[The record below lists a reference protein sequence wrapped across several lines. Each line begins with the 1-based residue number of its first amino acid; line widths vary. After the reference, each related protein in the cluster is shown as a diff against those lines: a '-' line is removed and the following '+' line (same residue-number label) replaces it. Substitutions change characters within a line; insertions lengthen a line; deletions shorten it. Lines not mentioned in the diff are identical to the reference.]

1 MKKKSPVKPS
11 VLPAESRS
19 TKYISI
25 RNARVH
31 NLKNVS
37 VEIPRN
43 AFTVISGVS
52 GSGKSSLAFDTLYAE
67 GQRRFTESLSAY
79 ARQFMERM
87 TKPDV
92 DSITGLPPAIA
103 IEQRGFAR
111 NPRSTVGTTTEIYDY
126 LRLLYGR
133 IGTTICTCGR
143 TVSKDSPQSAVESLQ
158 CEEGDR
164 VYILFPLPESD
175 EKLPA
180 RLDAL
185 VENGFTRIMLRGTTD
200 IIDIQEDTLPK
211 KLKDKEILVIAD
223 RLVFKKDAET
233 RTRLT
238 DSVELAFRMGDGK
251 ITVKNF
257 TSAQDYHFSTLY
269 ECSYCQILYK
279 EPEPRLFSFNSP
291 SGACPRCTGSGRSIG
306 IDEELVIP
314 DRSKSIKKGAFAPF
328 SLPGFGDYFDDL
340 LLCCKRNDIPIDVP
354 VAILTKEHFTIL
366 WNGDGGDFFGV
377 VGLFKMLDENPHK
390 MNYRVIA
397 SRFRGYSKC
406 VQCQG
411 SRLRRSA
418 RQVFVE
424 GKNIPEV
431 VRFTLEEAHSFFHGI
446 QLTDHQLAVAGQ
458 ILREIRWRLDLLVDI
473 GLGYLTI
480 DRLSHT
486 LSGGESQRINLATS
500 LGSSL
505 VGTLYVLD
513 EPSIGL
519 HSRDTERLL
528 NLLFKL
534 RNIGNTVVVVEHDP
548 EIIRHAD
555 HIIDMGPKAGEHGG
569 QVMYSGSVQDII
581 GSNDSITGQYLSGK
595 KSIDFPEKRARGN
608 GKLRIHKPIQ
618 NNLKGDTIEIPLNTL
633 TVVTGVSGSGKSTL
647 IHDVLYGNL
656 QRMRTSYNG
665 TVGACEYIEGGN
677 DIDFVEMIDQSP
689 IGASSRSTP
698 ATYSKAFDAIRD
710 VFASTQAAKQMGWWS
725 GFFSF
730 NVPGGR
736 CEVCEG
742 SGSVTVE
749 MQFLPDITLECES
762 CKGSRYKRE
771 ARSILFQ
778 GKSIID
784 VLAMTVDEALE
795 FFNGIK
801 KVTNKLQVLADVGL
815 GYVTLGQPSSMLS
828 GGEAQRVKLATYI
841 DAETASRTLFIF
853 DEPTTGLHLDDISKL
868 LQCFRKLVDKGH
880 SVVIIEH
887 NLHVIASADYIIDL
901 GPEAGERG
909 GHLVACG
916 TPETIAKSKKSL
928 TGKALKAFMS

>member
-1 MKKKSPVKPS
+1 V
-11 VLPAESRS
+11 
-19 TKYISI
+19 
-25 RNARVH
+25 
-31 NLKNVS
+31 
-37 VEIPRN
+37 
-43 AFTVISGVS
+43 
-52 GSGKSSLAFDTLYAE
+52 
-67 GQRRFTESLSAY
+67 
-79 ARQFMERM
+79 
-87 TKPDV
+87 
-92 DSITGLPPAIA
+92 
-103 IEQRGFAR
+103 
-111 NPRSTVGTTTEIYDY
+111 
-126 LRLLYGR
+126 
-133 IGTTICTCGR
+133 
-143 TVSKDSPQSAVESLQ
+143 
-158 CEEGDR
+158 
-164 VYILFPLPESD
+164 
-175 EKLPA
+175 
-180 RLDAL
+180 
-185 VENGFTRIMLRGTTD
+185 
-200 IIDIQEDTLPK
+200 
-211 KLKDKEILVIAD
+211 
-223 RLVFKKDAET
+223 
-233 RTRLT
+233 
-238 DSVELAFRMGDGK
+238 
-251 ITVKNF
+251 
-257 TSAQDYHFSTLY
+257 
-269 ECSYCQILYK
+269 
-279 EPEPRLFSFNSP
+279 
-291 SGACPRCTGSGRSIG
+291 G
-306 IDEELVIP
+306 IDEDLVIP
-314 DRSKSIKKGAFAPF
+314 DRTKSIKKGAIAPF
-328 SLPGFGDYFDDL
+328 ALHGFTDYLEDL
-340 LLCCKRNDIPIDVP
+340 LLCCKRHSIPIDKP
-354 VAILTKEHFTIL
+354 VAILTKEQFDIV
-366 WNGDGGDFFGV
+366 WNGDGGDYFGI
-377 VGLFKMLDENPHK
+377 VGFFKMLDDSTHK
-390 MNYRVIA
+390 MNFRVVA

-406 VQCQG
+406 VQCNG

-418 RQVFVE
+418 RQVFIK
-424 GKNIPEV
+424 GKNLPDIV
-431 VRFTLEEAHSFFHGI
+431 KYTLDEAHAFFHSIELGE
-446 QLTDHQLAVAGQ
+446 HQLAVAGQ

-519 HSRDTERLL
+519 HTRDTERLL

-534 RNIGNTVVVVEHDP
+534 RNIGNTVVVVEHDL
-548 EIIRHAD
+548 EIIKNAD
-555 HIIDMGPKAGEHGG
+555 YIIDMGPKAGELGG
-569 QVMYSGSVQDII
+569 EVMFAGTFDEIQKSTA
-581 GSNDSITGQYLSGK
+581 SITGEYLSGK
-595 KSIDFPEKRARGN
+595 KSISFPEKRSKGI
-608 GKLRIHKPIQ
+608 GKLIIHKPIQ

-665 TVGACEYIEGGN
+665 TVGACEFIEGGN

-710 VFASTQAAKQMGWWS
+710 VFAATQSAKQMGWWS

-771 ARSILFQ
+771 ARNILYQ

-784 VLAMTVDEALE
+784 VLAMTVDEALL
-795 FFNGIK
+795 FFNGIR
-801 KVTNKLQVLADVGL
+801 KVTNKLQVLSDVGL
-815 GYVTLGQPSSMLS
+815 GYVSLGQPSSMLS

-841 DAETASRTLFIF
+841 DAESASKTLFIF

-868 LQCFRKLVDKGH
+868 LSCFRKLVDKGH

-901 GPEAGERG
+901 GPEAGESG

-916 TPETIAKSKKSL
+916 TPEAVAKSKKSL
-928 TGKALKAFMS
+928 TGKALKEFWS